1 MPQQPFSLKDDYK
14 KSFWMNIHFGRVVVW
29 CGRNW
34 KIIHFFKASIL
45 PCVHFSI
52 IPFFQIILALNLY
65 TQCGMELN
73 EFCPPNRSDDLCLFF
88 CTNPYLCLRG
98 NDVKVRHCDKTGYF
112 FPFTVKI
119 VFVFIF
125 LISVLLFFHSKN
137 MFVNNKQL
145 TKNCPN
151 SYEYKCSS
159 KIYDRGCFA
168 II

>member
-1 MPQQPFSLKDDYK
+1 
-14 KSFWMNIHFGRVVVW
+14 
-29 CGRNW
+29 
-34 KIIHFFKASIL
+34 
-45 PCVHFSI
+45 
-52 IPFFQIILALNLY
+52 
-65 TQCGMELN
+65 MELN

-125 LISVLLFFHSKN
+125 LISVLLFFHLKN

-145 TKNCPN
+145 TKTVQI

-168 II
+168 IIWNRIWKRLKIIYDLKNRQKKYFNLTAFQKRNELNDSNRQDKSERAKVKQNSYKRSFK